1 MRRKKKIDHVITLD
15 LKPNS
20 QSLKKK
26 WLTETRIAIEI
37 LRVKGLSLPFHK
49 DVL

>member
-1 MRRKKKIDHVITLD
+1 MIALD

-26 WLTETRIAIEI
+26 NVWLTETRIAIEI